1 MGFQYITKNGYN
13 MFDLSSMVQKAI
25 RRNEYERAGW
35 AARELYYSFP
45 NYLWK
50 RLLVISAE
58 DCYGAMTHEII
69 ALKEADEEVNK
80 KKPKDSGHDLIFIS
94 KAIIMLCR
102 ALKNRDACY
111 FACNHMTKD
120 ITIDPDT
127 IEHVDISECKLD
139 DEGIPDYV
147 FDKHTIKGKK
157 MGRTS
162 LDMIEKEEQDLEP
175 HQMSLFDDGDWKQWR
190 DSAEKRGTLAPKDAR
205 RYPEF
210 AKDKKH
216 YE

>member
-1 MGFQYITKNGYN
+1 M
-13 MFDLSSMVQKAI
+13 LQKGI
-25 RRNEYERAGW
+25 RRNDYKRAGF
-35 AARELYYSFP
+35 AARELYYSYP

-58 DCYGAMTHEII
+58 DCYGTLTEEIL
-69 ALKEADEEVNK
+69 ALKFADEEVNK

-111 FACNHMTKD
+111 FACNFMTMDAKM
-120 ITIDPDT
+120 DPDS
-127 IEHVDISECKLD
+127 IEHVNIEEECELG

-147 FDKHTIKGKK
+147 FDKHTLRGKLL
-157 MGRTS
+157 GRTS
-162 LDMIEKEEQDLEP
+162 LDMIESEQIALEP
-175 HQMSLFDDGDWKQWR
+175 KQLSLFDNGDWWQWYESAGNR
-190 DSAEKRGTLAPKDAR
+190 GKLAEKDKK
-205 RYPEF
+205 RYEEF
-210 AKDKKH
+210 AKDKQR